1 MIIVFIYNCKL
12 NMKILIYIT
21 LFISFPVLSNDQNL
35 ITEAEVNFGFAKD
48 SGNIERQELKYGLE
62 LTNKLGRNI
71 SIITLDSNISEKKD
85 DRYKDEFELSL
96 LDIYNFDN
104 KFSGIYGKITYYE
117 NPIIGYEQQLRFGV
131 GYLNYWFQS
140 GKNKYFKTRIGAQ
153 TRFSDYTAGDND
165 RRDYALVGYRAGFPL
180 MTNISLKTELN
191 YEVNILD
198 SHDYKVD
205 GYIKSIFYVNKIF
218 DVNILYKVNY
228 SNEPVPGKKSTDT
241 SLTTNLVY
249 KF

>member
-1 MIIVFIYNCKL
+1 
-12 NMKILIYIT
+12 MKILIYIT
-21 LFISFPVLSNDQNL
+21 LFISYPVLSNDQNL
-35 ITEAEVNFGFAKD
+35 ITKGKANFGFAKD
-48 SGNIERQELKYGLE
+48 SGNIERQELKYGFE
-62 LTNKLGRNI
+62 LINELGKNTTI
-71 SIITLDSNISEKKD
+71 ATLDSNISEKKD

-96 LDIYNFDN
+96 LDIYNFD
-104 KFSGIYGKITYYE
+104 KLSGIYGKITYYE

-153 TRFSDYTAGDND
+153 TRFSDYTTGDND

-191 YEVNILD
+191 YEINILD
-198 SHDYKVD
+198 SHDYKLD
-205 GYIKSIFYVNKIF
+205 GYIKSVFYVNKIF